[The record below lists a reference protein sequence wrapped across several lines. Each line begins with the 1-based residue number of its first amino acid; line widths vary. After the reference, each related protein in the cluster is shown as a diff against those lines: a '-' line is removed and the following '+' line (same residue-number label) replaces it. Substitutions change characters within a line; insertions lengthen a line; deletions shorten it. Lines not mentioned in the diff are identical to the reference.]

1 MKLKNFLWIL
11 LLAAIWGPSF
21 LFIKVAVQEIPPV
34 TLVAARVAL
43 ASFTL
48 FLIVRAQGRRLP
60 PWGRVW
66 RHFAFMGL
74 FAHALPFVL
83 FSWGEMHVD
92 SALAS
97 ILNGTTPLFTVIL
110 AHFLV
115 ADDRMTPLKLAGT
128 LLGLAGLVALVVPS
142 LLAGIQAE
150 TWGLLGMAVA
160 AVCYAITIIYSR
172 QHLRGLPPL
181 VAPTAQLMMAAIFLL
196 PVSLVL
202 DKPFTLALPGWPA
215 LGGLLGLSLWGTAVA
230 FAVYYHI
237 LEKMNATDLAMV
249 TYLIP
254 IFGIALG
261 VIVLGETLSWN
272 VYLGCALI
280 LLGVMTVN
288 GVFQFR
294 WRALRRQAAARG
306 LGD

>member
-1 MKLKNFLWIL
+1 MRLKNFLWIL

-21 LFIKVAVQEIPPV
+21 LFIKVAVQDIPPV
-34 TLVAARVAL
+34 TLVMARVAL
-43 ASFTL
+43 ASLTL
-48 FLIVRAQGRRLP
+48 YLIVRAQGRRLP
-60 PWGRVW
+60 QLGRVW
-66 RHFAFMGL
+66 RHFAFMGF

-83 FSWGEMHVD
+83 FSWGELHVD
-92 SALAS
+92 SAMAS

-128 LLGLAGLVALVVPS
+128 LLGFVGLMALVAPS
-142 LLAGIQAE
+142 LLGGVQVE
-150 TWGLLGMAVA
+150 TLGLLGMAVA

-196 PVSLVL
+196 PISLIV
-202 DKPFTLALPGWPA
+202 DKPYSLAMPGWPA
-215 LGGLLGLSLWGTAVA
+215 LAGLLGLSLLGTAVA

-237 LEKMNATDLAMV
+237 LEKSSATELSMV

-254 IFGIALG
+254 VFGIALG
-261 VIVLGETLSWN
+261 VIVLGEQLTWN
-272 VYLGCALI
+272 IYLGFAFI

-288 GVFQFR
+288 GVFRFR
-294 WRALRRQAAARG
+294 WLWLRQHAVARG
-306 LGD
+306 VGD

>member
-1 MKLKNFLWIL
+1 
-11 LLAAIWGPSF
+11 
-21 LFIKVAVQEIPPV
+21 
-34 TLVAARVAL
+34 
-43 ASFTL
+43 
-48 FLIVRAQGRRLP
+48 
-60 PWGRVW
+60 
-66 RHFAFMGL
+66 MGF

-83 FSWGEMHVD
+83 FSWGELHVD

-128 LLGLAGLVALVVPS
+128 LLGLVGMVVLVAPS
-142 LLAGIQAE
+142 LLGGVQAE
-150 TWGLLGMAVA
+150 TWGLLGMTVA

-172 QHLRGLPPL
+172 EHLRGLPPL

-196 PVSLVL
+196 PVSLVV
-202 DKPFTLALPGWPA
+202 DKPYTLALPGWPA

-237 LEKMNATDLAMV
+237 LEKLSATELSMV

-261 VIVLGETLSWN
+261 VIVLDEQLTWN
-272 VYLGCALI
+272 IYLGFAFI

-288 GVFQFR
+288 GLFR
-294 WRALRRQAAARG
+294 LRRPLLKQQATVQS